1 MRYRAYT
8 ENDRGRLTRDVL
20 SFSRDAVYRFE
31 IEYNPETGADVF
43 LHRVG
48 SAVKL
53 RCATLPSMGD
63 GFDYLSRI
71 DADADGG
78 GEWLDRLTAHY
89 DAVMLAT
96 LTASV
101 DRYDAETDDEPT
113 KPPQDDPQPQP
124 TDQQPR
130 KASGVIARWV
140 QTGRRPA
147 TD

>member
-20 SFSRDAVYRFE
+20 SLTRDEVYRFE
-31 IEYNPETGADVF
+31 IEYNAETGADVF

-53 RCATLPSMGD
+53 RCGQLPSMGD
-63 GFDYLSRI
+63 GFGYLSRI

-78 GEWLDRLTAHY
+78 GEWLDRLTSHY

-113 KPPQDDPQPQP
+113 EPPQDDPKPQP
-124 TDQQPR
+124 TDPQPR
-130 KASGVIARWV
+130 KASGVIARWI